1 MKIELISGDFL
12 FTGSHEKKVRSLINV
27 IDTKSQSKIFNS
39 AVEVF
44 IIAARVGCI
53 NNRTAEK
60 EKGDETLRIMVSQF
74 NTHRTSLLN
83 TYKLVLLCADS
94 NNVSPVDRI
103 NRAFREYSEDY
114 NFNLFISYVLGG
126 VDELYSVFVTTIN
139 SDEYYRD
146 IEEEKICI
154 SVMVSFGMKSIWILQ
169 EKNERKR
176 IISN

>member
-1 MKIELISGDFL
+1 MKLELFSGDFL

-44 IIAARVGCI
+44 IIAALVGCI

-74 NTHRTSLLN
+74 NTHRTALLN

-114 NFNLFISYVLGG
+114 NFNLFISYFLAG
-126 VDELYSVFVTTIN
+126 VDELYSVFFDSNNVRYDDYLNALKGFLKENLTDN
-139 SDEYYRD
+139 ESEELSDED
-146 IEEEKICI
+146 
-154 SVMVSFGMKSIWILQ
+154 VFGSDVF
-169 EKNERKR
+169 
-176 IISN
+176 